1 MSAIILFIFPSIEFG
16 GHFLLRFLQGKYK
29 SLHLTLFQL
38 RMFKSGHSNAAVFSI
53 IALISQLLIDHT
65 GYAETLTW
73 FLRAGF
79 VALTVLISA
88 GFFFGAMGEGR
99 TTSNNWISLVF
110 VATVLVSTCMFA
122 HGIGLLETC

>member
-29 SLHLTLFQL
+29 SLHLTLFQF

-65 GYAETLTW
+65 AYAETLTW

-79 VALTVLISA
+79 VALAVLISA

-99 TTSNNWISLVF
+99 PTSNN
-110 VATVLVSTCMFA
+110 
-122 HGIGLLETC
+122 